1 MVQMETT
8 ASFFS
13 SLKFGNLA
21 AVALFQGPKKL
32 DQLVAL
38 ATERMPQE
46 CGEQW
51 QYELIR
57 TLLFIAEEIDGIW
70 NIRKTL
76 PTNPLPVVTPPP
88 PKSDSQYDVIL
99 YDPQTGHYIGDDG
112 FRVPKDFIEFY
123 ERYPNYIRNWVK
135 KRLSRFTV
143 DEDVEDWTQDLII
156 HMKYLPQTSKH
167 RRPGAND
174 RMNGC
179 SDVVETFNPV
189 QQYGAS
195 ERRFRSYINF
205 CLANKFNTVY
215 SKRNKNPICR
225 QGNVSIVTNVD
236 PSHENGE
243 YDVVDDAYCHVHSD
257 YLSSATARTAKQ
269 YENYLLANEFRRY
282 VEAKEP
288 ALAPVIDAIQHT
300 TSQGEAARM
309 LDISDTVFTRY
320 RTRLKELAVCFQ
332 NSDLRVPTPMK
343 HRRKRPA
350 KMLQTI

>member
-1 MVQMETT
+1 MVPTETT
-8 ASFFS
+8 APFS
-13 SLKFGNLA
+13 ALKFGNLV

-32 DQLVAL
+32 DQLFSL
-38 ATERMPQE
+38 ASERTPNE
-46 CGEQW
+46 CKGQW
-51 QYELIR
+51 QYDLIK
-57 TLLFIAEEIDGIW
+57 TLLAIADEIDGVW
-70 NIRKTL
+70 HIRKSV
-76 PTNPLPVVTPPP
+76 PTDPIQVVTPPP
-88 PKSDSQYDVIL
+88 TKPDSQYDAIL
-99 YDPQTGHYIGDDG
+99 YDPRTGHHIGDDG

-167 RRPGAND
+167 RKPGAND

-179 SDVVETFNPV
+179 TDVIETFNPI

-257 YLSSATARTAKQ
+257 YLSNATARSMKQ
-269 YENYLLANEFRRY
+269 YENYLLANEFKRY

-288 ALAPVIDAIQHT
+288 DLVSVIDAIQQT

-309 LDISDTVFTRY
+309 LEISETVFTRY
-320 RTRLKELAVCFQ
+320 RTRLKELALCFQ
-332 NSDLRVPTPMK
+332 NSDMRTPAPLK
-343 HRRKRPA
+343 RRRGRRA
-350 KMLQTI
+350 KVLQTT

>member
-1 MVQMETT
+1 MVRTT
-8 ASFFS
+8 EYFS
-13 SLKFGNLA
+13 PFKFGNLV
-21 AVALFQGPKKL
+21 AVALFQSPKTL
-32 DQLVAL
+32 EQLTNTVKDRQPHAC
-38 ATERMPQE
+38 A
-46 CGEQW
+46 GQW
-51 QYELIR
+51 QCDLVN
-57 TLLFIAEEIDGIW
+57 TLLNVGNEINGVW
-70 NIRKTL
+70 HIRKDV
-76 PTNPLPVVTPPP
+76 PTVPITVATPPP
-88 PKSDSQYDVIL
+88 IKPDSQYDVIMF
-99 YDPQTGHYIGDDG
+99 DPLTGHYIGDDG

-167 RRPGAND
+167 RKPGAND
-174 RMNGC
+174 RKDGC
-179 SDVVETFNPV
+179 TDVIETFNPI

-225 QGNVSIVTNVD
+225 QGNVSIVTSVD

-257 YLSSATARTAKQ
+257 YLSNATARSMKQ

-282 VEAKEP
+282 VETKEP
-288 ALAPVIDAIQHT
+288 DLVPVIDAIQQT
-300 TSQGEAARM
+300 TSQGEASRT
-309 LDISDTVFTRY
+309 LKISETVFTRY
-320 RTRLKELAVCFQ
+320 RTRLKELAMCFQ
-332 NSDLRVPTPMK
+332 NSDMRTPVPLK
-343 HRRKRPA
+343 RRRSRRSKIA
-350 KMLQTI
+350 QTI

>member
-1 MVQMETT
+1 MVQSETTT

-13 SLKFGNLA
+13 SLKFGNLV

-46 CGEQW
+46 CIDQW

-57 TLLFIAEEIDGIW
+57 TLLFVAEEIDGVW
-70 NIRKTL
+70 HIRKAL
-76 PTNPLPVVTPPP
+76 PTNLIPVVTPMPATP
-88 PKSDSQYDVIL
+88 TSQYDVIL
-99 YDPQTGHYIGDDG
+99 YDPQTGHYVGDDG
-112 FRVPKDFIEFY
+112 FRVPKDFLEFY

-156 HMKYLPQTSKH
+156 HMKYLPQTSKY
-167 RRPGAND
+167 RKPGWND
-174 RMNGC
+174 RPNGC
-179 SDVVETFNPV
+179 SDVIETFNPA

-195 ERRFRSYINF
+195 ERRFRSYVNF

-215 SKRNKNPICR
+215 GKRNKNPICR
-225 QGNVSIVTNVD
+225 QGNVAIVTNVD

-257 YLSSATARTAKQ
+257 YLSAATSRTAQQ
-269 YENYLLANEFRRY
+269 YENYLLASEFRRY
-282 VEAKEP
+282 VEAK
-288 ALAPVIDAIQHT
+288 
-300 TSQGEAARM
+300 
-309 LDISDTVFTRY
+309 
-320 RTRLKELAVCFQ
+320 
-332 NSDLRVPTPMK
+332 
-343 HRRKRPA
+343 
-350 KMLQTI
+350 